1 MEAKSRHRRR
11 WSLGLDGRSD
21 VAVRALRPQRRTD
34 HFIRNLALPLQLM
47 TSLPVVV
54 LDNGGSTIKA
64 NVVLNGEDDIG
75 VAPQPRCVFSAA
87 SCSCTIN
94 KKEIFK

>member
-1 MEAKSRHRRR
+1 MWQCALCAHSGARTI
-11 WSLGLDGRSD
+11 SLGIWS
-21 VAVRALRPQRRTD
+21 
-34 HFIRNLALPLQLM
+34 LPLQLM

-64 NVVLNGEDDIG
+64 NVVLNGDDDNG
-75 VAPQPRCVFSAA
+75 VTLQPRCVFSAA

-94 KKEIFK
+94 RKEIFK